1 MALPAYVCVY
11 VSLTRLLPPTPSLSL
26 AQVILLPRAIG
37 IIEGALLIESSV
49 GVVQYKVSTQ
59 AQTTTRQAANCVWF
73 AITLTRWLLVIS
85 GNLHP
90 RCRFALKGSRTPIDF
105 VTLTTSCL
113 LARHLLA
120 L

>member
-1 MALPAYVCVY
+1 MCVY

-59 AQTTTRQAANCVWF
+59 AQTNSNNTSSQLCVICHLTDTVAACH
-73 AITLTRWLLVIS
+73 
-85 GNLHP
+85 LHP

-113 LARHLLA
+113 LAQRLLA